1 VITRLGRTLGRTLRQ
16 VLLALAWLVVVVV
29 MAAAGAGVVAQ
40 WSHPPGTSARAELT
54 WHGDQELGRQLDAA
68 QADLE
73 AIGDDVD
80 RLSVLARGALA
91 SLTADDQEPFSD
103 ALTQGGEMARTIEAA
118 SVALRAELVALPGD
132 LATDAI
138 LFGADPRA
146 RRATMLTALE
156 STGGLARS
164 WTNLTLGSLAA
175 SNLITL
181 LTDHDQTVAAA
192 AAQGRDADYE
202 AALVTLAGAVTMLDD
217 ATDIRDRLTNTT
229 DVSTL
234 DEWIRRNRRYDE
246 ALIALYAALRDSGGL
261 VNDAVRD
268 AYREEGAARA
278 GLPPDPRGLVVI
290 VAEIG
295 RGGLNQAV
303 IAIEQARGRLNLI
316 IEALA
321 PAGTDP
327 GSAGS

>member
-1 VITRLGRTLGRTLRQ
+1 
-16 VLLALAWLVVVVV
+16 
-29 MAAAGAGVVAQ
+29 
-40 WSHPPGTSARAELT
+40 
-54 WHGDQELGRQLDAA
+54 
-68 QADLE
+68 
-73 AIGDDVD
+73 
-80 RLSVLARGALA
+80 
-91 SLTADDQEPFSD
+91 
-103 ALTQGGEMARTIEAA
+103 
-118 SVALRAELVALPGD
+118 VALPGD

-164 WTNLTLGSLAA
+164 WANLTLGSLAA

-192 AAQGRDADYE
+192 AAQGRDADYV

-229 DVSTL
+229 DISTL

-261 VNDAVRD
+261 VTDAVRD